1 MRNTMKKFLSI
12 LCTLA
17 LLPVLAFGQN
27 NSGIVRAE
35 TSKFALTN
43 AKIYTVTNGIIENGT
58 IIINNGIIEAVGA
71 NITIPGDAQVID
83 YSGQEIYPGMIDS
96 GTRLGLSEISSISE
110 ANDFREFGELTP
122 NMQALTAVNPNSVAI
137 PVTRVSGVTSA
148 LTMPAGGPLPGTA
161 ATISLFGYTPD
172 QMYAGSKGV
181 VMNFPSTAQ
190 RRRGRRTPEQIEKD
204 REKALETINDAW
216 DKAELYAKI
225 KDSEEARYYPEIEAL
240 TKVISGEVL
249 LYIEVNSAKD
259 ILSAIEWVENR
270 EYKNVVLTGV
280 SEGWRVADKI
290 AEAGIPVITGPV
302 LSTPT
307 RGSDSYDTPYKNPGL
322 MQKAGVKVAL
332 RTMDTEN
339 SRNLPYNAGFAAAYG
354 MGTEEALKAITINAA
369 EIMGVGDQLGSIEVG
384 KKANI
389 FVSTGDPFQT
399 STKIL
404 DVFIDGYKIPMTS
417 RQTELYDEFLNRT
430 PGVKKNPAKT
440 DG

>member
-1 MRNTMKKFLSI
+1 MKKFLSI
-12 LCTLA
+12 LSVLV
-17 LLPVLAFGQN
+17 LLPLCSFAQIEQ
-27 NSGIVRAE
+27 GITRADN
-35 TSKFALTN
+35 SKFALTN
-43 AKIYTVTNGIIENGT
+43 AKINTVTNGIIENGT

-71 NITIPGDAQVID
+71 NINIPGDAVVID

-96 GTRLGLSEISSISE
+96 GTRLGLAEISSIAE
-110 ANDFREFGELTP
+110 ANDFREFGEITP
-122 NMQALTAVNPNSVAI
+122 QMQALTAVNPNSVAI

-172 QMYAGSKGV
+172 QMFAGSKGV

-190 RRRGRRTPEQIEKD
+190 RRWSRRTLEQIEKD
-204 REKALETINDAW
+204 REKALETIDDAW
-216 DKAELYAKI
+216 DKAELYANI
-225 KDSEEARYYPEIEAL
+225 KDSDEARYYPEMKAL

-249 LYIEVNSAKD
+249 LYIEVNSARD

-270 EYKNVVLTGV
+270 GYKNVVFTGV
-280 SEGWRVADKI
+280 AEGWRVADEI
-290 AEAGIPVITGPV
+290 ADAGIPVITGPV

-307 RGSDSYDTPYKNPGL
+307 RGSDSYDTAYKNPGL
-322 MQKAGVKVAL
+322 MHKAGVKVAL
-332 RTMDTEN
+332 RTNDSDN
-339 SRNLPYNAGFAAAYG
+339 SRNLPYNAGFAASYG
-354 MGTEEALKAITINAA
+354 MGKEEALKAITINAA

-417 RQTELYDEFLNRT
+417 RQIELYNEFLNRT
-430 PGVKKNPAKT
+430 PGVKKNPVKS
-440 DG
+440 DGQ

>member
-1 MRNTMKKFLSI
+1 MKKFISI
-12 LCTLA
+12 LSVLV
-17 LLPVLAFGQN
+17 LLPLFAAAQN
-27 NSGIVRAE
+27 DGGIVRADN
-35 TSKFALTN
+35 SKFALTN
-43 AKIYTVTNGIIENGT
+43 AKIYTVTNGVIENGT

-71 NITIPGDAQVID
+71 DINIPGDAQVID

-96 GTRLGLSEISSISE
+96 GTRLGLSEIGSISE
-110 ANDFREFGELTP
+110 ANDFREFGEITP

-172 QMYAGSKGV
+172 QMFAGSKGV

-190 RRRGRRTPEQIEKD
+190 RGWRRRTPEQIEKA
-204 REKALETINDAW
+204 REKAQETINDAF

-225 KDSEEARYYPEIEAL
+225 KESDDARYYPEMEAL
-240 TKVISGEVL
+240 AKVVNGEVL

-259 ILSAIEWVENR
+259 ILSALEWIEER
-270 EYKNVVLTGV
+270 GYENVVLTGV
-280 SEGWRVADKI
+280 AEGWRVADEI
-290 AEAGIPVITGPV
+290 AESGLPVITGPV

-307 RGSDSYDTPYKNPGL
+307 RGSDAYDTAYKNPGL
-322 MQKAGVKVAL
+322 MQKAGIKVAL

-339 SRNLPYNAGFAAAYG
+339 SRNLPYNAGFAATYG
-354 MGTEEALKAITINAA
+354 MGKEEALKAITINAA

-417 RQTELYDEFLNRT
+417 RHTELYDEFLNRT
-430 PGVKKNPAKT
+430 PGLNKNAVKV

>member
-17 LLPVLAFGQN
+17 LIPVLAFSQ
-27 NSGIVRAE
+27 IERAV

-71 NITIPGDAQVID
+71 NINIPGDAQVID

-96 GTRLGLSEISSISE
+96 GTNLGLSEISSISE
-110 ANDFREFGELTP
+110 ANDFREFGDITP
-122 NMQALTAVNPNSVAI
+122 HMQALTAVNPNSVAI
-137 PVTRVSGVTSA
+137 PVTRVNGVTTA

-161 ATISLFGYTPD
+161 ATINLFGYTPD
-172 QMYAGSKGV
+172 QMFAGSKGV
-181 VMNFPSTAQ
+181 VMNFPSSAQ
-190 RRRGRRTPEQIEKD
+190 RGWRRRTPEQIEKA
-204 REKALETINDAW
+204 RERAQETINDAW

-225 KDSEEARYYPEIEAL
+225 QGSDDARYYPEMEAL
-240 TKVISGEVL
+240 TKVINGEVL
-249 LYIEVNSAKD
+249 LYIEVNAAKD
-259 ILSAIEWVENR
+259 ILSALDWVEER
-270 EYKNVVLTGV
+270 GYKNVVFTGV
-280 SEGWRVADKI
+280 SEGWRVADSI
-290 AEAGIPVITGPV
+290 AAAGIPVITGPV

-307 RGSDSYDTPYKNPGL
+307 RGSDAYDTAYKNPGI
-322 MQKAGVKVAL
+322 MQKAGIKVAL
-332 RTMDTEN
+332 RTNDTEN
-339 SRNLPYNAGFAAAYG
+339 ARNLPYNAGFAATYG
-354 MGTEEALKAITINAA
+354 MGREEALKAVTINAA
-369 EIMGVGDQLGSIEVG
+369 QIMGVGDQIGSIEVG

-417 RQTELYDEFLNRT
+417 RHTELYDEFLNRT
-430 PGVKKNPAKT
+430 PGLNKNPVKT

>member
-1 MRNTMKKFLSI
+1 MKKFISI
-12 LCTLA
+12 LSVLV
-17 LLPVLAFGQN
+17 LLPLFAVAQN
-27 NSGIVRAE
+27 DGGIVRADN
-35 TSKFALTN
+35 SKFALTN
-43 AKIYTVTNGIIENGT
+43 AKIYTVTNGVIENGT

-71 NITIPGDAQVID
+71 DINIPGDAQVID

-96 GTRLGLSEISSISE
+96 GTRLGLSEIGSISE
-110 ANDFREFGELTP
+110 ANDFREFGEITP

-137 PVTRVSGVTSA
+137 PVTRVSGVTST

-172 QMYAGSKGV
+172 QMFAGSKGV

-190 RRRGRRTPEQIEKD
+190 RGWRRRTPEQIEKA
-204 REKALETINDAW
+204 REKAQETINDAF

-225 KDSEEARYYPEIEAL
+225 KESDDARYYPEMEAL
-240 TKVISGEVL
+240 AKVVNGEVL

-259 ILSAIEWVENR
+259 ILSALEWVEER
-270 EYKNVVLTGV
+270 GYENVVLTGV
-280 SEGWRVADKI
+280 AEGWRVAEEI
-290 AEAGIPVITGPV
+290 AEAGLPVITGPV

-307 RGSDSYDTPYKNPGL
+307 RGSDAYDTAYKNPGL
-322 MQKAGVKVAL
+322 MQKAGIKVAL

-339 SRNLPYNAGFAAAYG
+339 SRNLPYNAGFAATYG
-354 MGTEEALKAITINAA
+354 MGREEALKAITINAA

-417 RQTELYDEFLNRT
+417 RHTELYDEFLNRT
-430 PGVKKNPAKT
+430 PGVNKNPTKV

>member
-1 MRNTMKKFLSI
+1 MKKFISI
-12 LCTLA
+12 LSVLV
-17 LLPVLAFGQN
+17 LLPLFAFAQN
-27 NSGIVRAE
+27 DGGIVRADN
-35 TSKFALTN
+35 SKFALTN
-43 AKIYTVTNGIIENGT
+43 AKIYTVTNGVIENGT

-71 NITIPGDAQVID
+71 DINIPGDAQVID

-96 GTRLGLSEISSISE
+96 GTRLGLSEIGSISE
-110 ANDFREFGELTP
+110 ANDFREFGEITP

-172 QMYAGSKGV
+172 QMFAGSKGV

-190 RRRGRRTPEQIEKD
+190 RGWRRRTPEQIEKA
-204 REKALETINDAW
+204 REKAQETINDAF

-225 KDSEEARYYPEIEAL
+225 KESDDARYYPEMEAL
-240 TKVISGEVL
+240 AKVVNGEVL

-259 ILSAIEWVENR
+259 ILSALEWIEDRGYE
-270 EYKNVVLTGV
+270 NVVLTGV
-280 SEGWRVADKI
+280 AEGWRVAEEI
-290 AEAGIPVITGPV
+290 AEAGLPVITGPV

-307 RGSDSYDTPYKNPGL
+307 RGSDAYDTAYKNPGL
-322 MQKAGVKVAL
+322 MQKAGIKVAL

-339 SRNLPYNAGFAAAYG
+339 SRNLPYNAGFAATYG
-354 MGTEEALKAITINAA
+354 MGREEALKAITINAA

-417 RQTELYDEFLNRT
+417 RHTELYDEFLNRT
-430 PGVKKNPAKT
+430 PGVNKNPTKV

>member
-1 MRNTMKKFLSI
+1 MKKFISI
-12 LCTLA
+12 LSVLV
-17 LLPVLAFGQN
+17 LLPLFAVAQN
-27 NSGIVRAE
+27 DVGIVRADN
-35 TSKFALTN
+35 SKFALTN
-43 AKIYTVTNGIIENGT
+43 AKIYTVTNGVIENGT

-71 NITIPGDAQVID
+71 DINIPGDAQVID

-96 GTRLGLSEISSISE
+96 GTRLGLSEIGSISE
-110 ANDFREFGELTP
+110 ANDFREFGEITP

-137 PVTRVSGVTSA
+137 PVTRVSGVTST

-172 QMYAGSKGV
+172 QMFAGSKGV

-190 RRRGRRTPEQIEKD
+190 RGWRRRTPEQIEKA
-204 REKALETINDAW
+204 REKAQETINDAF

-225 KDSEEARYYPEIEAL
+225 KESDDARYYPEMEAL
-240 TKVISGEVL
+240 AKVVNGEVL

-259 ILSAIEWVENR
+259 ILSALEWVEER
-270 EYKNVVLTGV
+270 GYENVVLTGV
-280 SEGWRVADKI
+280 AEGWRVAEEI
-290 AEAGIPVITGPV
+290 AEAGLPVITGPV

-307 RGSDSYDTPYKNPGL
+307 RGSDAYDTAYKNPGL
-322 MQKAGVKVAL
+322 MQKAGIKVAL

-339 SRNLPYNAGFAAAYG
+339 SRNLPYNAGFAATYG
-354 MGTEEALKAITINAA
+354 MGREEALKAITINAA

-417 RQTELYDEFLNRT
+417 RHTELYDEFLNRT
-430 PGVKKNPAKT
+430 PGLNKNAVKV

>member
-1 MRNTMKKFLSI
+1 MKKFISI
-12 LCTLA
+12 LSVLV
-17 LLPVLAFGQN
+17 LLPLFAVAQN
-27 NSGIVRAE
+27 DGGIVRADN
-35 TSKFALTN
+35 SKFALTN
-43 AKIYTVTNGIIENGT
+43 AKIYTVTNGVIENGT

-71 NITIPGDAQVID
+71 DINIPGDAQVID

-96 GTRLGLSEISSISE
+96 GTRLGLSEIGSISE
-110 ANDFREFGELTP
+110 ANDFREFGEITP

-137 PVTRVSGVTSA
+137 PVTRVSGVTST

-172 QMYAGSKGV
+172 QMFAGSKGV

-190 RRRGRRTPEQIEKD
+190 RGWRRRTPEQIEKA
-204 REKALETINDAW
+204 REKAQETINDAF

-225 KDSEEARYYPEIEAL
+225 KESDDARYYPEMEAL
-240 TKVISGEVL
+240 AKVVNGEVL

-259 ILSAIEWVENR
+259 ILSALEWIEER
-270 EYKNVVLTGV
+270 GYENVVLTGV
-280 SEGWRVADKI
+280 AEGWRVAEEI
-290 AEAGIPVITGPV
+290 AEAGLPVITGPV

-307 RGSDSYDTPYKNPGL
+307 RGSDAYDTAYKNPGL
-322 MQKAGVKVAL
+322 MQKAGIKVAL

-339 SRNLPYNAGFAAAYG
+339 SRNLPYNAGFAATYG
-354 MGTEEALKAITINAA
+354 MGREEALKAITINAA

-417 RQTELYDEFLNRT
+417 RHTELYDEFLNRT
-430 PGVKKNPAKT
+430 PGLNKNEVKV

>member
-1 MRNTMKKFLSI
+1 MKKFISI
-12 LCTLA
+12 LSVLV
-17 LLPVLAFGQN
+17 LLPLFAAAQN
-27 NSGIVRAE
+27 DGGIVRADN
-35 TSKFALTN
+35 SKFALTN
-43 AKIYTVTNGIIENGT
+43 AKIYTVTNGVIENGT

-71 NITIPGDAQVID
+71 DINIPGDAQVID

-96 GTRLGLSEISSISE
+96 GTRLGLSEIGSISE
-110 ANDFREFGELTP
+110 ANDFREFGEITP

-172 QMYAGSKGV
+172 QMFAGSKGV

-190 RRRGRRTPEQIEKD
+190 RGWRRRTPEQIEKA
-204 REKALETINDAW
+204 REKAQETINDAF

-225 KDSEEARYYPEIEAL
+225 KESDDARYYPEMEAL
-240 TKVISGEVL
+240 ANVVNGEVL
-249 LYIEVNSAKD
+249 LYVEVNSAKD
-259 ILSAIEWVENR
+259 ILSALEWIEER
-270 EYKNVVLTGV
+270 GYKNVVLTGV
-280 SEGWRVADKI
+280 AEGWRVADEI
-290 AEAGIPVITGPV
+290 AESGFPVITGPV

-307 RGSDSYDTPYKNPGL
+307 RGSDAYDTAYKNPGL
-322 MQKAGVKVAL
+322 MQKAGIKVAL

-339 SRNLPYNAGFAAAYG
+339 SRNLPYNAGFAATYG
-354 MGTEEALKAITINAA
+354 MGKEEALKAITINAA

-417 RQTELYDEFLNRT
+417 RHTELYDEFLNRT
-430 PGVKKNPAKT
+430 PGLNKNAVKV

>member
-1 MRNTMKKFLSI
+1 MKKFISI
-12 LCTLA
+12 LSVLV
-17 LLPVLAFGQN
+17 LLPLFAVAQN
-27 NSGIVRAE
+27 DGGIVRADN
-35 TSKFALTN
+35 SKFALTN
-43 AKIYTVTNGIIENGT
+43 AKIYTVTNGVIENGT

-71 NITIPGDAQVID
+71 DINIPGDAQVID

-96 GTRLGLSEISSISE
+96 GTRLGLSEIGSISE
-110 ANDFREFGELTP
+110 ANDFREFGEITP

-137 PVTRVSGVTSA
+137 PVTRVSGVTST

-172 QMYAGSKGV
+172 QMFAGSKGV

-190 RRRGRRTPEQIEKD
+190 RGWRRRTPEQIEKA
-204 REKALETINDAW
+204 REKAQETINDAF

-225 KDSEEARYYPEIEAL
+225 KESDDARYYPEMEAL
-240 TKVISGEVL
+240 AKVVNGEVL

-259 ILSAIEWVENR
+259 ILSALEWIEER
-270 EYKNVVLTGV
+270 GYENVVLTGV
-280 SEGWRVADKI
+280 AEGWRVAEEI
-290 AEAGIPVITGPV
+290 AEAGLPVITGPV

-307 RGSDSYDTPYKNPGL
+307 RGSDAYDTAYKNPGL
-322 MQKAGVKVAL
+322 MQKAGIKVAL

-339 SRNLPYNAGFAAAYG
+339 SRNLPYNAGFAATYG
-354 MGTEEALKAITINAA
+354 MGREEALKAITINAA

-417 RQTELYDEFLNRT
+417 RHTELYDEFLNRT
-430 PGVKKNPAKT
+430 PGLNKNAVKV

>member
-1 MRNTMKKFLSI
+1 MKKFISI
-12 LCTLA
+12 LS
-17 LLPVLAFGQN
+17 LLVFLPLSMFAQGDQ
-27 NSGIVRAE
+27 GIQRADN
-35 TSKFALTN
+35 SKFALTN

-58 IIINNGIIEAVGA
+58 VIINNGIIEAVGA
-71 NITIPGDAQVID
+71 NVSIPGDAQVID

-96 GTRLGLSEISSISE
+96 GTRLGLSEIGSISE
-110 ANDFREFGELTP
+110 ANDFREFGDLTP
-122 NMQALTAVNPNSVAI
+122 QMQALTAINPNSVAI

-181 VMNFPSTAQ
+181 VMNFPSSAQ
-190 RRRGRRTPEQIEKD
+190 RGWRRRTPEQIEKA
-204 REKALETINDAW
+204 REKAQETINNAW

-225 KDSEEARYYPEIEAL
+225 QGTDEARYYPEMEAL
-240 TKVISGEVL
+240 TKVINGEVL
-249 LYIEVNSAKD
+249 LYIEVDAAKD
-259 ILSAIEWVENR
+259 ILSAIEWVQER
-270 EYKNVVLTGV
+270 GFENVVFTGV

-302 LSTPT
+302 LSNPT
-307 RGSDSYDTPYKNPGL
+307 RDSDAYDAAYKNPGL
-322 MQKAGVKVAL
+322 MQQAGVKVAL

-339 SRNLPYNAGFAAAYG
+339 SRNLPYNAGFAASYG
-354 MGTEEALKAITINAA
+354 MGREEALKAITINAA

-389 FVSTGDPFQT
+389 FVSTGDPFET

-404 DVFIDGYKIPMTS
+404 DVFIDGYKVPMTS
-417 RQTELYDEFLNRT
+417 RQIELYNEFLNRT
-430 PGVKKNPAKT
+430 PGLNKNPVKA